1 MSTMRAKMQVHGLK
15 ENKSAAGVVE
25 SINVILYPV
34 SKDSGYPADGSD
46 EDNNF
51 ARWTPSGEL
60 KLLIQNPALFDK
72 LPVGAKFYV
81 DFTRPDEYTTTG
93 LTVMQARGSSHEGR
107 TRLRDAR
114 LHHQRR
120 TSAGCELCA
129 QDRPTRSHSRRW
141 VLPRRGLA
149 IRCASNK
156 TAASNEVPK

>member
-81 DFTRPDEYTTTG
+81 DFTP
-93 LTVMQARGSSHEGR
+93 A
-107 TRLRDAR
+107 
-114 LHHQRR
+114 
-120 TSAGCELCA
+120 
-129 QDRPTRSHSRRW
+129 
-141 VLPRRGLA
+141 
-149 IRCASNK
+149 
-156 TAASNEVPK
+156 